1 MYEYGSGKKNIQ
13 IVTQNKNSEV
23 YERTIYGQSIRENP
37 VPSKTVSGERGPF
50 AVFQDSDTRKMIGL
64 SKDMLSLGCLAI
76 AAPGGGKT
84 NLFQMILSRLLDTMN
99 DRDIIIIF
107 DTKGDYLKEFGHRIP
122 AAERIVIGNGELY
135 KNITKYHNIFAEIM
149 PRGVDGRLVYTE
161 DSDVDALEIA
171 EQLFQ
176 QMQSE
181 TQPIFPA
188 MAEQIVAAVII
199 YFMRKYWRTDQSKL
213 NNKEL
218 IFFFQSI
225 TTDELKAIFEE
236 EFMKD
241 QRSCVSYISGKGN
254 QTQGVNSYIG
264 SILRKMFIGP
274 FAKADPAREFS
285 MMDVI
290 TGNRKKVIFI
300 EYDLKR
306 GNSLAPMY
314 GIMIDQALKYA
325 LGGRQDCRK
334 NVYLLLDEWAL
345 LPKLKHAA
353 HSLSFGRSQGVKVL
367 AGMQNISAVE
377 ELYGEAGAK
386 NILAGFQNIF
396 AFQITDY
403 DTRKF
408 LVERL
413 GANYQNLS
421 FSAQNKSVNVQR
433 DGHCVEE
440 WNLLDLT
447 KGQAVVSLADEKPFM
462 FRFPKYESGRPSAAL
477 GSSKQRG

>member
-1 MYEYGSGKKNIQ
+1 MYDYGNENRNIR
-13 IVTQNKNSEV
+13 IGIQNKNGEV
-23 YERTIYGQSIRENP
+23 YKRTICGQSVGENP
-37 VPSKTVSGERGPF
+37 VPTETAAKERRPF
-50 AVFQDSDTRKMIGL
+50 VAFQDPDTKKMIGL
-64 SKDMLSLGCLAI
+64 SKDILSLGCLAI

-84 NLFQMILSRLLDTMN
+84 NLFQMVLSRLLATMN

-107 DTKGDYLKEFGHRIP
+107 DTKGDYLKEFGNKIP
-122 AAERIVIGNGELY
+122 AQDCIVIGNGEIY

-149 PRGVDGRLVYTE
+149 PRGMDGRLVYTE
-161 DSDVDALEIA
+161 DSDMDALEIA
-171 EQLFQ
+171 EQFFQ

-181 TQPIFPA
+181 TQPVFPA

-218 IFFFQSI
+218 ISFFQS
-225 TTDELKAIFEE
+225 TTTEELKAVFEE
-236 EFMKD
+236 EFMQD
-241 QRSCVSYISGKGN
+241 QRSCISYISGKGN

-264 SILRKMFIGP
+264 SILRKMFVGP

-314 GIMIDQALKYA
+314 GIMIDQALKHA
-325 LGGRQDCRK
+325 LGGRQDDRK

-353 HSLSFGRSQGVKVL
+353 DSLSFGRSQGVKVL

-396 AFQITDY
+396 AFKITDY

-413 GANYQNLS
+413 GENYQNFS
-421 FSAQNKSVNVQR
+421 FSAQNKNVNVQR
-433 DGHCVEE
+433 DGHCVED
-440 WNLLDLT
+440 WNLMELK
-447 KGQAVVSLADEKPFM
+447 KGQAVVSLAEEKPFI
-462 FRFPKYESGRPSAAL
+462 FKLPKY
-477 GSSKQRG
+477 